1 MPSAV
6 AVSLKEEVFA
16 ARQPDSDPVW
26 MNPTVMSLYVYTFG
40 LGDAA
45 DPEQAARAP
54 ETAIAAAIRS
64 IRDIIIV

>member
-1 MPSAV
+1 
-6 AVSLKEEVFA
+6 
-16 ARQPDSDPVW
+16 